1 MHAVCM
7 LNPKV
12 PPLPLPLSPLP
23 RETQSPAVFE
33 IPLKQVKGHHLY
45 QPHIVQWVM
54 KSSVDINEHDQ
65 ETSPA
70 SGSEADIQRSNTD
83 HHDQMIE
90 DEEDMSEL
98 KGEELLQS
106 F

>member
-12 PPLPLPLSPLP
+12 PPLPLPLLPLP
-23 RETQSPAVFE
+23 GETWSPAVFE
-33 IPLKQVKGHHLY
+33 IPLKQVKGHHLSTI
-45 QPHIVQWVM
+45 HSTVGDEE
-54 KSSVDINEHDQ
+54 SSVDINEHDQ

-90 DEEDMSEL
+90 DEEDISEL